1 MSKKLAWL
9 LGVTAVLLFGAGL
22 LYRRMARVSP
32 TSAPV
37 ASHWPANTPAPSGPP
52 PTRPAEPPRLSGT
65 PAKKEPAPPEPLFN
79 LRAGET
85 LDYDANITKLDST
98 VARLKIFAVEKRNS
112 GGKSTWHLQALAHTE
127 NPYRMVFEL
136 DDQFDSYSDG
146 PAMTSVQYEM
156 HLSER
161 GQKVESIQRL
171 LTSAQDPV
179 PAGGSGVRVIPGT
192 RDPLGML
199 EYLRGVEWGHSS
211 QVRSPVFDGRK
222 LYDVQ
227 AKYIGKSNGIHVP
240 AGTFNTLKIEA
251 RVFDNGQEMKD
262 ARFVLYLTD
271 DATRLPV
278 LMEAVLPVATARV
291 ELTQAR

>member
-1 MSKKLAWL
+1 
-9 LGVTAVLLFGAGL
+9 
-22 LYRRMARVSP
+22 
-32 TSAPV
+32 
-37 ASHWPANTPAPSGPP
+37 
-52 PTRPAEPPRLSGT
+52 
-65 PAKKEPAPPEPLFN
+65 
-79 LRAGET
+79 
-85 LDYDANITKLDST
+85 
-98 VARLKIFAVEKRNS
+98 
-112 GGKSTWHLQALAHTE
+112 
-127 NPYRMVFEL
+127 
-136 DDQFDSYSDG
+136 
-146 PAMTSVQYEM
+146 
-156 HLSER
+156 
-161 GQKVESIQRL
+161 
-171 LTSAQDPV
+171 
-179 PAGGSGVRVIPGT
+179 GGSGVRVIPGT

-199 EYLRGVEWGHSS
+199 EYLRGVEWGHTS

-291 ELTQAR
+291 ELTRAR

>member
-1 MSKKLAWL
+1 MSKKLTWL
-9 LGVTAVLLFGAGL
+9 LGVTAVLLFAGWL
-22 LYRRMARVSP
+22 LYRRMARVP
-32 TSAPV
+32 PPSAPV
-37 ASHWPANTPAPSGPP
+37 ASNWPANTPAP
-52 PTRPAEPPRLSGT
+52 PTRPREPSPLSGS

-98 VARLKIFAVEKRNS
+98 VARLQIFAVEKRNS
-112 GGKSTWHLQALAHTE
+112 GGKSTWHLQARAHTE

-161 GQKVESIQRL
+161 GQKVESIQRM

-199 EYLRGVEWGHSS
+199 EYLRGVEWAHTS

-227 AKYIGKSNGIHVP
+227 ATYIGKSNGIHVP
-240 AGTFNTLKIEA
+240 AGTFNTIKIEM
-251 RVFDNGQEMKD
+251 RVFDNEQVMKD
-262 ARFVLYLTD
+262 AHFVLYLTD

-291 ELTQAR
+291 QLTKAK